1 MVKEVNKEHK
11 NVKMTRKKKR
21 SGIVYF
27 DYSLLAILICL
38 VCFGLVMLYSTSSY
52 SAMMKQNGD
61 SLFYFKRQLLFCIV
75 GFIGMWLVSKIDY
88 HWYINKSKLFYFFS
102 IFMMFLVKTPLGK
115 EVNGAKRWIKL
126 PFGQQLQPAEIT
138 KIAVILFIP
147 ALICTMGKEIK
158 PWKGVIRVLAWGGFS
173 AAVVYLITDNLST
186 AIIVMGITCITIFV
200 VHPKTKIFVGI
211 AGVGIVLAIAGARIL
226 GTMMETSGSFRLRR
240 ILVWLNPE
248 KYASEGGYQIMQALY
263 AIGSGGFFGKG
274 LGNSA
279 QKMII
284 PEVQNDMI
292 LSIICEELG
301 MIGAGIVI
309 IMFVIMMWRI
319 LNSAMTSPDLFSGL
333 ICTGVMIHIAAQV
346 VINIAVVTNSMPST
360 GIPLPF
366 ISYGGTSVMIL
377 MAEMGLI
384 LGISTKCKST

>member
-1 MVKEVNKEHK
+1 
-11 NVKMTRKKKR
+11 
-21 SGIVYF
+21 
-27 DYSLLAILICL
+27 
-38 VCFGLVMLYSTSSY
+38 
-52 SAMMKQNGD
+52 
-61 SLFYFKRQLLFCIV
+61 
-75 GFIGMWLVSKIDY
+75 
-88 HWYINKSKLFYFFS
+88 
-102 IFMMFLVKTPLGK
+102 
-115 EVNGAKRWIKL
+115 
-126 PFGQQLQPAEIT
+126 
-138 KIAVILFIP
+138 
-147 ALICTMGKEIK
+147 
-158 PWKGVIRVLAWGGFS
+158 
-173 AAVVYLITDNLST
+173 
-186 AIIVMGITCITIFV
+186 MGITCITIFV

-309 IMFVIMMWRI
+309 MMFVIMMWRI

-377 MAEMGLI
+377 MAEMGMV